1 MTDLRV
7 GDKVLYRG
15 RVCVVRGVSPMSAT
29 LKRVMLEDAET
40 HDLLEA
46 SAEDLRPHDED
57 DA

>member
-1 MTDLRV
+1 
-7 GDKVLYRG
+7 
-15 RVCVVRGVSPMSAT
+15 MSAT